1 MSTADDDEKTLTGPP
16 AAPAGRARSR
26 DQVETGIERRR
37 AGASAELQ
45 PGHTLPLGTRLR
57 DYEITGLIGEGG
69 FGIVYLAWDHSLQRK
84 VAIKEY
90 MPASMA
96 ARVNG
101 SSAIVVKS
109 ERHLDTFRA
118 GLKSFV
124 NEARLLARFDHA
136 SLVKVYRFW
145 EENGTAYMVMPYYEG
160 PTLKA
165 ALAELGRA
173 PTELELRAWLKPLL
187 DALAVMHAAQ
197 CYHRDISPDNI
208 LLTPRGPLLLDFGAA
223 RRVIGD
229 MTHAITVVLKPG
241 YAPIEQYGDV
251 ATMAQGA
258 WTDLYALA
266 CVVYY
271 AIAGKTPTS
280 SVERLM
286 DDRVEPLAVFAA
298 GRYSDAFLHAIDAAL
313 AVRPADRPQSERQF
327 RALLDAGL
335 PPQAANDERDSGPLP
350 YSTVPGTLTPAPT
363 SRREE
368 EPPPV
373 AFEATVARTV
383 VATVPDVPP
392 VPSDDPSSSWG
403 DALTSIDVPAPS
415 EADDE
420 WPTSSEPPVSGESL
434 TSLEQATS
442 IESPPS
448 SESPTHT
455 RAPRSAAS
463 TASMLALGPDSP
475 GRNRAATLLVGAAV
489 VAVIATVAVFATLQQ
504 RQPAVTS
511 AGAAPSAIAAP
522 AAASFAAP
530 SLPTPAEGT
539 ATAKERPAAI
549 DPPARSATAD
559 SAAIALPAASAAA
572 AIVERAPNEAPPA
585 IEAKIDRAPE
595 TAPPRAGLPIET
607 PAADNAASSGV
618 AVAPTRP
625 PRPRRESPPTART
638 DNAAAARPASPQAP
652 MVSSRCSDILQ
663 KASLEPLTATEA
675 AYLKRECR

>member
-1 MSTADDDEKTLTGPP
+1 MSTADDDDKTLSGPP
-16 AAPAGRARSR
+16 TPASARAVVR
-26 DQVETGIERRR
+26 DDAESGLQAERRR
-37 AGASAELQ
+37 GRAAEPQ

-84 VAIKEY
+84 IAIKEY

-124 NEARLLARFDHA
+124 NEARLLARFDHP

-165 ALAELGRA
+165 ALAALGRA
-173 PTELELRAWLKPLL
+173 PSEAELRAWLRPLL
-187 DALAVMHAAQ
+187 DALAVMHASQ
-197 CYHRDISPDNI
+197 CYHRDIAPDNI

-271 AIAGKTPTS
+271 AIAGKTPVS

-298 GRYSDAFLHAIDAAL
+298 GRYSDAFLRAIDAAL
-313 AVRPADRPQSERQF
+313 AVRPGDRPQTERDF

-335 PPQAANDERDSGPLP
+335 PTPPADEAQDSGRVP
-350 YSTVPGTLTPAPT
+350 YATIPGTLAPTPAARPASQRGPAPWQAATTAAQPPRSIEPT
-363 SRREE
+363 S
-368 EPPPV
+368 P
-373 AFEATVARTV
+373 AIAS
-383 VATVPDVPP
+383 
-392 VPSDDPSSSWG
+392 PS
-403 DALTSIDVPAPS
+403 
-415 EADDE
+415 
-420 WPTSSEPPVSGESL
+420 
-434 TSLEQATS
+434 
-442 IESPPS
+442 
-448 SESPTHT
+448 
-455 RAPRSAAS
+455 
-463 TASMLALGPDSP
+463 
-475 GRNRAATLLVGAAV
+475 RNSAATLLVGG
-489 VAVIATVAVFATLQQ
+489 AVIAMVATVSLFAWLQQ
-504 RQPAVTS
+504 RSPAPVN
-511 AGAAPSAIAAP
+511 
-522 AAASFAAP
+522 
-530 SLPTPAEGT
+530 
-539 ATAKERPAAI
+539 
-549 DPPARSATAD
+549 
-559 SAAIALPAASAAA
+559 ASAAA
-572 AIVERAPNEAPPA
+572 SASAAVPAAALASPSLPPPA
-585 IEAKIDRAPE
+585 PFAASSRPAITAADSLPAAAAKIDRPADAAPVPPTPRPIE
-595 TAPPRAGLPIET
+595 PAAIERAAVERATIDGEAASGVAAAPARPARTRRESLPPAPTRVDDVALPKASPPRA
-607 PAADNAASSGV
+607 
-618 AVAPTRP
+618 PT
-625 PRPRRESPPTART
+625 
-638 DNAAAARPASPQAP
+638 
-652 MVSSRCSDILQ
+652 VSAQCSDILQ

>member
-1 MSTADDDEKTLTGPP
+1 MSTADDADDEKTLSGPP
-16 AAPAGRARSR
+16 TPASARPGVHDDAESDLQSERRRRRAAPA
-26 DQVETGIERRR
+26 
-37 AGASAELQ
+37 Q
-45 PGHTLPLGTRLR
+45 PGHILPPGTRLR

-96 ARVNG
+96 ARIAG

-124 NEARLLARFDHA
+124 NEARLLARFDHP

-165 ALAELGRA
+165 ALAELGR
-173 PTELELRAWLKPLL
+173 PPSEGELRAWLRPLL

-271 AIAGKTPTS
+271 AIVGKTPTS

-286 DDRVEPLAVFAA
+286 DDRVEPLAVWAA
-298 GRYSDAFLHAIDAAL
+298 GRYSDAFLRAIDAAL
-313 AVRPADRPQSERQF
+313 AVRPGDRPQSEREF
-327 RALLDAGL
+327 RTLLDAGL
-335 PPQAANDERDSGPLP
+335 PAPPAADARESAFVP
-350 YSTVPGTLTPAPT
+350 YATIPGTLPRTAPDPTISLEPTIRSTP
-363 SRREE
+363 
-368 EPPPV
+368 
-373 AFEATVARTV
+373 
-383 VATVPDVPP
+383 
-392 VPSDDPSSSWG
+392 
-403 DALTSIDVPAPS
+403 
-415 EADDE
+415 
-420 WPTSSEPPVSGESL
+420 PTSSE
-434 TSLEQATS
+434 
-442 IESPPS
+442 SP
-448 SESPTHT
+448 SP
-455 RAPRSAAS
+455 AAVD
-463 TASMLALGPDSP
+463 AR
-475 GRNRAATLLVGAAV
+475 RNPAATLLIGVAV
-489 VAVIATVAVFATLQQ
+489 VAMVATVAVFAWLQPRGPAPVNASASAPASASATPATLEASPQ
-504 RQPAVTS
+504 RSDS
-511 AGAAPSAIAAP
+511 ADAPTLAPSAAQAAP
-522 AAASFAAP
+522 AVVEPPPVEAS
-530 SLPTPAEGT
+530 PAVE
-539 ATAKERPAAI
+539 AKTE
-549 DPPARSATAD
+549 PPPDLSRS
-559 SAAIALPAASAAA
+559 ALPAEHATRDGEMA
-572 AIVERAPNEAPPA
+572 
-585 IEAKIDRAPE
+585 
-595 TAPPRAGLPIET
+595 
-607 PAADNAASSGV
+607 SGV
-618 AVAPTRP
+618 AVAP
-625 PRPRRESPPTART
+625 PRSTKPRREPPQPAPTRT
-638 DNAAAARPASPQAP
+638 EDVALPKPNASRAP
-652 MVSSRCSDILQ
+652 TVSARCSDILQ

-675 AYLKRECR
+675 AYLKKECR

>member
-1 MSTADDDEKTLTGPP
+1 MSTADDDDEKTLSGPP
-16 AAPAGRARSR
+16 TPASRRARVR
-26 DQVETGIERRR
+26 DDAETGLQAERRR
-37 AGASAELQ
+37 GRAAEPQ

-84 VAIKEY
+84 IAIKEY

-124 NEARLLARFDHA
+124 NEGRLLARFDHP

-173 PTELELRAWLKPLL
+173 PTEAELRAWLRPLL

-197 CYHRDISPDNI
+197 CYHRDIAPDNI

-286 DDRVEPLAVFAA
+286 DDRVEPLAVAAA
-298 GRYSDAFLHAIDAAL
+298 GRYGDAFLRAIDAAL
-313 AVRPADRPQSERQF
+313 AVRPGDRPQTEREF

-335 PPQAANDERDSGPLP
+335 PAQPADDARDSGIVP
-350 YSTVPGTLTPAPT
+350 YATVPGALAPPLPGEA
-363 SRREE
+363 R
-368 EPPPV
+368 PP
-373 AFEATVARTV
+373 AFEATAAKTAL
-383 VATVPDVPP
+383 ATVPDAPP
-392 VPSDDPSSSWG
+392 TPSVEPSTWSEPSSWSESP
-403 DALTSIDVPAPS
+403 TSI
-415 EADDE
+415 EL
-420 WPTSSEPPVSGESL
+420 PTASQLPGSSEPP
-434 TSLEQATS
+434 
-442 IESPPS
+442 
-448 SESPTHT
+448 
-455 RAPRSAAS
+455 
-463 TASMLALGPDSP
+463 ASMELPSP
-475 GRNRAATLLVGAAV
+475 ATVGASRNPAATLLIGVAV
-489 VAVIATVAVFATLQQ
+489 IAVIATVVLFAWLQQ
-504 RQPAVTS
+504 RGPAPVDAS
-511 AGAAPSAIAAP
+511 AAATASATP
-522 AAASFAAP
+522 AAASIAAP
-530 SLPTPAEGT
+530 SLPN
-539 ATAKERPAAI
+539 
-549 DPPARSATAD
+549 
-559 SAAIALPAASAAA
+559 PAASAPTLAPPPTNA
-572 AIVERAPNEAPPA
+572 GPVLVEQTPVEAPA
-585 IEAKIDRAPE
+585 AVEAKIDRPPDAAPVPP
-595 TAPPRAGLPIET
+595 TAIPVERATVDGE
-607 PAADNAASSGV
+607 AASGV
-618 AVAPTRP
+618 ATPSPPRP
-625 PRPRRESPPTART
+625 ARPRRESPAPART
-638 DNAAAARPASPQAP
+638 DNAAVPPPTAP
-652 MVSSRCSDILQ
+652 RAPTVSARCSDILQ